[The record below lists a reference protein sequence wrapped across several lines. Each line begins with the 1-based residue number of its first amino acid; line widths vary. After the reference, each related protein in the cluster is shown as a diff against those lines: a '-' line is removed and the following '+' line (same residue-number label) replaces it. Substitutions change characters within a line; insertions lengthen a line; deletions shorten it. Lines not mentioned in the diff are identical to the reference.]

1 MVRMPV
7 SISYRHEPEEYIC
20 PFCDIVRGGDQTTVI
35 WRDDTSIAFLALHQ
49 PLNNHGSL
57 LLCPL
62 EHFENIYVLPEP
74 IGAHLF
80 GVSKRLALALKA
92 ALGCDGVTIRQH
104 NEPAGSQDVWHYHV
118 HVVPRFA
125 NDRFYSARL
134 HLVSLEERISLA
146 ELIRGSL

>member
-1 MVRMPV
+1 MSV
-7 SISYRHEPEEYIC
+7 SISHRHEPDGYIC
-20 PFCDIVRGGDQTTVI
+20 PFCDIVRSSDQTTVI
-35 WRDDTSIAFLALHQ
+35 WRDNMSIAFLALHQ
-49 PLNNHGSL
+49 PLKNHGSL

-62 EHFENIYVLPEP
+62 EHFENIYVLPES

-80 GVSKRLALALKA
+80 AVSKKLALALKA

-104 NEPAGSQDVWHYHV
+104 NEPAGSQDVWHYHA

-134 HLVSLEERISLA
+134 HLVPLEQRISLA
-146 ELIRGSL
+146 ELIRDSL